1 MSLSSLLEPDSI
13 QLALLAILQGLTEF
27 LPVSSSGHLVLA
39 QATLGERFTMDALGV
54 DVALHL
60 GTLVS
65 VAVVYRR
72 ALARILADLLSGH
85 LRETLQIVVASIP
98 AATLGLFFLESFEG
112 AFHDP
117 RKAALGLLAT
127 AAILLLGEQARRR
140 QIRRGAADGGEP
152 EEAPLT
158 WKQAILIGLAQG
170 LAVWPGVSRSGAT
183 IAMGL
188 LCGLPAARAAR
199 FSFLLSVPAI
209 AGASLLHLPDALAGG
224 APGAGA
230 ARLAAAML
238 LAALVG
244 YGALRAL
251 LSFLGK
257 GAFSWFAIYCAVLGG
272 ATLLL

>member
-1 MSLSSLLEPDSI
+1 MSLSSLFEPDFI

-39 QATLGERFTMDALGV
+39 QAALGERFTMDALGV

-60 GTLVS
+60 GTLAAV
-65 VAVVYRR
+65 VAVYHRD
-72 ALARILADLLSGH
+72 LARILADLLSGH
-85 LRETLQIVVASIP
+85 PRETLQIVVASIP
-98 AATLGLFFLESFEG
+98 AATLGLVFLESFGE

-117 RKAALGLLAT
+117 RKAAMGLLAT
-127 AAILLLGEQARRR
+127 AAMLLLGEWARRR
-140 QIRRGAADGGEP
+140 RTRPQTEDGAEP
-152 EEAPLT
+152 EEAPLA
-158 WKQAILIGLAQG
+158 WSHAILIGLAQG
-170 LAVWPGVSRSGAT
+170 LAVWPGVSRSGST
-183 IAMGL
+183 IAVGL

-199 FSFLLSVPAI
+199 FSFVLSVPAI
-209 AGASLLHLPDALAGG
+209 AGAALLHLPDVLGGG

-230 ARLAAAML
+230 APLAAAML

-257 GAFSWFAIYCAVLGG
+257 GAFGWFAIYCAVLGG